1 MNIGWYDVVGSGGV
15 AMILA
20 AYFLLQTERWSG
32 QSVGYSL
39 VNLLGSLMITVS
51 LIYDFNLSSF
61 IIEMAWIA
69 ISIYGIVRARRA
81 PGAQARPVQAN
92 K

>member
-1 MNIGWYDVVGSGGV
+1 MNIAWYDVVGSGGV
-15 AMILA
+15 MLILV

-39 VNLLGSLMITVS
+39 VNLVGSLMITVS

-81 PGAQARPVQAN
+81 AGTQAI

>member
-1 MNIGWYDVVGSGGV
+1 MSLAWYDLVGTAGVVL
-15 AMILA
+15 ILV

-32 QSVGYSL
+32 QSLSYSL

-51 LIYDFNLSSF
+51 LLYDFNLSSF
-61 IIEMAWIA
+61 IIEVAWIA

-81 PGAQARPVQAN
+81 
-92 K
+92 

>member
-1 MNIGWYDVVGSGGV
+1 MNFAWYDLVGTAGV
-15 AMILA
+15 AMILV

-32 QSVGYSL
+32 QSVGYSV

-51 LIYDFNLSSF
+51 LLYDFNLSSF

-81 PGAQARPVQAN
+81 PSARS
-92 K
+92 